1 VSDYKFS
8 ELERVAIWTS
18 DGRKCFYEGTPILYR
33 DLQIDHVVPERISE
47 TELAKLREY
56 LPADFKI
63 NSPENW
69 VTCHQGCN
77 LRKSSTVFDTKTLLY
92 YLQMARDRAVT
103 VQKTMDRLRRAQ
115 DNDKLLS
122 GLVVRIE
129 QGNLTRLEVLM
140 TMRGVSQSASA
151 RDEPWIIAFG
161 VNLHDPLPVG
171 APENDPDLSDWL
183 IRRLENDL
191 AATGAIF
198 KVTDD
203 ERTGETVSVRCALWV
218 FDFDVIREQIDF
230 CWDVLAVQR
239 YSEVF
244 AGNPEALLDQAVAA
258 RYRSMVFDPSD
269 GALGLSA
276 CPLCGSRQL
285 ARGSF
290 VTERDT
296 IYVLRCSVCGHSE
309 SS

>member
-8 ELERVAIWTS
+8 ELERVALWTA
-18 DGRKCFYEGTPILYR
+18 DDRKCFYEGTPVLYR
-33 DLQIDHVVPERISE
+33 DVQIDHVVPERISE
-47 TELAKLREY
+47 TDLTELRKY

-63 NSPENW
+63 NSFENW

-77 LRKSSTVFDTKTLLY
+77 LRKSSTVFDTNTLLY
-92 YLQMARDRAVT
+92 YLQMAKNRAVK
-103 VQKTMDRLRRAQ
+103 VHNIMERLRRAQ

-122 GLVVRIE
+122 SLPVRIE
-129 QGNLTRLEVLM
+129 QGNLTRLEVLT
-140 TMRGVSQSASA
+140 TMRAVSQPALA
-151 RDEPWIIAFG
+151 RDEPWVIAFG
-161 VNLHDPLPVG
+161 VSFHDPLPVG

-183 IRRLENDL
+183 TRRLENDL

-198 KVTDD
+198 KITDD

-218 FDFDVIREQIDF
+218 FDFDAIRAQIDF

-239 YSEVF
+239 FSEVF
-244 AGNPEALLDQAVAA
+244 PGNPDELLDQAVAT
-258 RYRSMVFDPSD
+258 RYRSMIYDPSD
-269 GALGLSA
+269 AALGLSA

-285 ARGSF
+285 ERGSF

-296 IYVLRCSVCGHSE
+296 IYVLRCKVCGHSE